1 MPVEARNFHQPK
13 HPAGVYTEDGTER
26 VLHIN
31 FNAQQRELHILFFFI
46 FTLFDKQ
53 TIKEKNYVKEE
64 ENEMGDSGEIEIVDA
79 IITHDV

>member
-31 FNAQQRELHILFFFI
+31 FNAQQREPHILFF
-46 FTLFDKQ
+46 LFLLFSTNKR
-53 TIKEKNYVKEE
+53 KKKKNYVKEE

-79 IITHDV
+79 VITHDV